1 MSLFCVWFFVCLF
14 GFFQIPSILYAE
26 VGVIEGFVA
35 SNVVYRVIGEIIDV
49 DHLHPPSHSQ
59 HRSITQFIGESIM
72 LSCAW
77 LSAYVSVRV
86 FLVSNTKSLIFY
98 WSS

>member
-59 HRSITQFIGESIM
+59 H
-72 LSCAW
+72 
-77 LSAYVSVRV
+77 
-86 FLVSNTKSLIFY
+86 
-98 WSS
+98 